1 MKVNGVFK
9 VYGRSV
15 AKSSRQ
21 ELATNPEP
29 ASKDCVE
36 TSLARRQLQWLV
48 MRREDGSFFLAA
60 SVVHISLT
68 QAES

>member
-1 MKVNGVFK
+1 MELSRWMVVPLQSRVGKSWRRTPN
-9 VYGRSV
+9 RR
-15 AKSSRQ
+15 AK
-21 ELATNPEP
+21 T
-29 ASKDCVE
+29 ASK